1 MVQVATSDD
10 SLAKAVSGRAAARLR
25 AFRLDVERVLPGQ
38 VESVVLFGSR
48 ARGNAQS
55 TSDYDVAVLLGRGE
69 RPPRLGHI
77 LSDLAFPHVRAGV
90 PIRPI
95 VLTGASVHLTSS
107 IPIARHIARDG
118 IAIV

>member
-1 MVQVATSDD
+1 MVQVATSSV
-10 SLAKAVSGRAAARLR
+10 SLAKAVSGQAAARLR

-55 TSDYDVAVLLGRGE
+55 TSDYDVAVLLGDGE
-69 RPPRLGHI
+69 RPSWLGHV
-77 LSDLAFPHVRAGV
+77 LPDLAFPHVRAGV

-95 VLTGASVHLTSS
+95 VLTGAAVHWTSS
-107 IPIARHIARDG
+107 IPIAREIAHDG